1 MSLRTRKEHDM
12 AENEEKIVLTL
23 GEEAVAEETVTEESI
38 EKEKEHASV
47 PVSDVVGYAQLDDS
61 SLTEEEKKMVDEFS
75 KQIDIMETNT
85 VLQYGA
91 TAQSKVADFSDTALK
106 NVRTKDIDTVGDTL
120 LELVSELRNF
130 DVDEKNDGFFAKIF
144 KKSSNTINDVKA
156 KYDSANSNVDKIVK
170 ILENHQITLMKDIS
184 LLDQLYEKNLV
195 NFKELTMYILA
206 GYKRLEEI
214 KKNDLPAAL
223 KKAEESGLPEDA
235 QAANDLSEA
244 ITRFEK
250 KLHDLELT
258 RMVSIQMA
266 PQIRLVQ
273 NNDTLMTEKI
283 QSTLVNT
290 IPLWKSQ
297 MLIALGIAHSKEA
310 VKAQNEVSEMTNKML
325 KQNAENLKMAT
336 IETAKESERGIV
348 DIETLRHTNEA
359 LISTLDEVMQI
370 QTEGKAKRVAAEQE
384 LAAIEEQLKVKLL
397 QAARTEANLHQA
409 DEPAPEPDTGN
420 LEFN

>member
-1 MSLRTRKEHDM
+1 MTEKED
-12 AENEEKIVLTL
+12 KIVLTL
-23 GEEAVAEETVTEESI
+23 GDEKVEEEVVEETEV
-38 EKEKEHASV
+38 EKDLASV
-47 PVSDVVGYAQLDDS
+47 PVSDVLGFAKLDETGLS
-61 SLTEEEKKMVDEFS
+61 EEEKKMVNDFS
-75 KQIDIMETNT
+75 KQIDIMETNSI
-85 VLQYGA
+85 LQYGA

-120 LELVSELRNF
+120 ADLVSELKSF
-130 DVDEKNDGFFAKIF
+130 DVDEKDGFFAKMF
-144 KKSSNTINDVKA
+144 KKNANKIEGVKA
-156 KYDSANSNVDKIVK
+156 KYDNANANVDKIVK
-170 ILENHQITLMKDIS
+170 ILENHQITLMKDIN

-214 KKNDLPAAL
+214 KEKDLKEAL
-223 KKAEESGLPEDA
+223 KKAEETGLPEDA

-244 ITRFEK
+244 INRFEK

-325 KQNAENLKMAT
+325 KENAENLKMAT

-348 DIETLRHTNEA
+348 DIETLTETNKK
-359 LISTLDEVMQI
+359 LIETLEEVKRI
-370 QTEGKAKRVAAEQE
+370 QTEGREKRAAAQQE
-384 LAAIEEQLKVKLL
+384 LRRIETEL
-397 QAARTEANLHQA
+397 QKELTDVINK
-409 DEPAPEPDTGN
+409 
-420 LEFN
+420 

>member
-1 MSLRTRKEHDM
+1 M
-12 AENEEKIVLTL
+12 AENEDKIVLTL
-23 GEEAVAEETVTEESI
+23 GEEKVEEEVVTEEN
-38 EKEKEHASV
+38 KETVHEHANV
-47 PVSDVVGYAQLDDS
+47 PVSDVVGYAKLDDS
-61 SLTEEEKKMVDEFS
+61 SLTEDEKKMVDDFA

-120 LELVSELRNF
+120 LDLVSQLRNF
-130 DVDEKNDGFFAKIF
+130 EVDDKNDNFFTKIF
-144 KKSSNTINDVKA
+144 KKSSNSINDVKA

-184 LLDQLYEKNLV
+184 LLDQLYEKNLL

-206 GYKRLEEI
+206 GYKRLDEI
-214 KKNDLPAAL
+214 KKNDLPAVL
-223 KKAEESGLPEDA
+223 KKAEETGLPEDA

-244 ITRFEK
+244 INRFEK

-325 KQNAENLKMAT
+325 KENAEALKMAT

-348 DIETLRHTNEA
+348 DIETLTETNKK
-359 LISTLDEVMQI
+359 LIETLEEVKRI
-370 QTEGKAKRVAAEQE
+370 QTEGREKR
-384 LAAIEEQLKVKLL
+384 LAAQNELRRIETQLQHELTDVIQK
-397 QAARTEANLHQA
+397 ES
-409 DEPAPEPDTGN
+409 
-420 LEFN
+420 

>member
-1 MSLRTRKEHDM
+1 M
-12 AENEEKIVLTL
+12 AENEDKIVLTL
-23 GEEAVAEETVTEESI
+23 GEEKVEEEVVTEES
-38 EKEKEHASV
+38 KETVQEHANV
-47 PVSDVVGYAQLDDS
+47 PVSDVVGYAKLDDS
-61 SLTEEEKKMVDEFS
+61 SLTEDEKKMVDDFA

-120 LELVSELRNF
+120 LDLVSQLRNF
-130 DVDEKNDGFFAKIF
+130 EVDDKNDNFFTKIF
-144 KKSSNTINDVKA
+144 KKSSNSINDVKA

-184 LLDQLYEKNLV
+184 LLDQLYEKNLL

-206 GYKRLEEI
+206 GYKRLDEI

-223 KKAEESGLPEDA
+223 KKAEETGLPEDA

-244 ITRFEK
+244 INRFEK

-325 KQNAENLKMAT
+325 KENAEALKMAT

-348 DIETLRHTNEA
+348 DIETLTETNKK
-359 LISTLDEVMQI
+359 LIETLEEVKRI
-370 QTEGKAKRVAAEQE
+370 QTEGREKR
-384 LAAIEEQLKVKLL
+384 LAAQNELRRIETQLQHELTDVIQK
-397 QAARTEANLHQA
+397 ESY
-409 DEPAPEPDTGN
+409 DG
-420 LEFN
+420 F

>member
-1 MSLRTRKEHDM
+1 M

-23 GEEAVAEETVTEESI
+23 GEEKAEETVTEEVKE

-47 PVSDVVGYAQLDDS
+47 PVSDVVGYAKLDDS
-61 SLTEEEKKMVDEFS
+61 SLSEDEKKMVEDFS
-75 KQIDIMETNT
+75 KQIDVMDTNT

-120 LELVSELRNF
+120 LDLVSQLRNF

-144 KKSSNTINDVKA
+144 KKGSNSINDVKA
-156 KYDSANSNVDKIVK
+156 KYDSANANVDKIVK

-223 KKAEESGLPEDA
+223 KKAEETGLPEDA

-325 KQNAENLKMAT
+325 KENAEALKMAT

-348 DIETLRHTNEA
+348 DIETLTETNKK
-359 LISTLDEVMQI
+359 LIETLEEVKRI
-370 QTEGKAKRVAAEQE
+370 QTEGREKR
-384 LAAIEEQLKVKLL
+384 LAAQNELRRIETQLQHELTDVIHKD
-397 QAARTEANLHQA
+397 QA
-409 DEPAPEPDTGN
+409 
-420 LEFN
+420 

>member
-1 MSLRTRKEHDM
+1 M
-12 AENEEKIVLTL
+12 AEENKIVLTL
-23 GEEAVAEETVTEESI
+23 GDEQVE
-38 EKEKEHASV
+38 EKEEEKVEEVKDLASV
-47 PVSDVVGYAQLDDS
+47 PVSDVVGYAKLDDS
-61 SLTEEEKKMVDEFS
+61 GLSEEEKKMVDEFS
-75 KQIDIMETNT
+75 KKIDITETNSI
-85 VLQYGA
+85 LQYGA
-91 TAQSKVADFSDTALK
+91 TAQNKVADFSDTALK
-106 NVRTKDIDTVGDTL
+106 NVKTKDIDTVGDTL
-120 LELVSELRNF
+120 LELVSELRSF
-130 DVDEKNDGFFAKIF
+130 EVDEKDGFFEKLF
-144 KKSSNTINDVKA
+144 KKNANKIDGLKA
-156 KYDSANSNVDKIVK
+156 KYDSANANVDKIVK

-184 LLDQLYEKNLV
+184 LLDQLYEKNLL

-214 KKNDLPAAL
+214 KKTDLKAAL
-223 KKAEESGLPEDA
+223 DKAAETGLPEDA

-244 ITRFEK
+244 INRFEK

-297 MLIALGIAHSKEA
+297 MLIAMGIAHSKEA

-325 KQNAENLKMAT
+325 KENAENLKMAT

-348 DIETLRHTNEA
+348 DIETLTETNKK
-359 LISTLDEVMQI
+359 LIETLEEVKRI
-370 QTEGKAKRVAAEQE
+370 QLEGREKRAAAQQE
-384 LAAIEEQLKVKLL
+384 LRRIETEL
-397 QAARTEANLHQA
+397 QKELTDVINK
-409 DEPAPEPDTGN
+409 
-420 LEFN
+420 

>member
-1 MSLRTRKEHDM
+1 M
-12 AENEEKIVLTL
+12 AENEDKIVLTL
-23 GEEAVAEETVTEESI
+23 GEEKVEEEVVTEEN
-38 EKEKEHASV
+38 KETVHEHANV
-47 PVSDVVGYAQLDDS
+47 PVSDVVGYAKLDDS
-61 SLTEEEKKMVDEFS
+61 SLTEDEKKMVDDF
-75 KQIDIMETNT
+75 
-85 VLQYGA
+85 A

-120 LELVSELRNF
+120 LDLVSQLRNF
-130 DVDEKNDGFFAKIF
+130 EVDDKNDNFFTKIF
-144 KKSSNTINDVKA
+144 KKSSNSINDVKA

-184 LLDQLYEKNLV
+184 LLDQLYEKNLL

-206 GYKRLEEI
+206 GYKRLDEI

-223 KKAEESGLPEDA
+223 KKAEETGLPEDA

-244 ITRFEK
+244 INRFEK

-325 KQNAENLKMAT
+325 KENAEALKMAT

-348 DIETLRHTNEA
+348 DIETLTETNKK
-359 LISTLDEVMQI
+359 LIETLEEVKRI
-370 QTEGKAKRVAAEQE
+370 QTEGREKR
-384 LAAIEEQLKVKLL
+384 LAAQNELRRIETQLQHELTDVIQK
-397 QAARTEANLHQA
+397 ES
-409 DEPAPEPDTGN
+409 
-420 LEFN
+420 

>member
-1 MSLRTRKEHDM
+1 
-12 AENEEKIVLTL
+12 
-23 GEEAVAEETVTEESI
+23 
-38 EKEKEHASV
+38 
-47 PVSDVVGYAQLDDS
+47 
-61 SLTEEEKKMVDEFS
+61 
-75 KQIDIMETNT
+75 
-85 VLQYGA
+85 
-91 TAQSKVADFSDTALK
+91 
-106 NVRTKDIDTVGDTL
+106 
-120 LELVSELRNF
+120 
-130 DVDEKNDGFFAKIF
+130 
-144 KKSSNTINDVKA
+144 
-156 KYDSANSNVDKIVK
+156 
-170 ILENHQITLMKDIS
+170 NHQITLMKDIS

-206 GYKRLEEI
+206 GYKRLEDI
-214 KKNDLPAAL
+214 KANDLQAAL

-244 ITRFEK
+244 INRFEK

-283 QSTLVNT
+283 QSTIVNT

-297 MLIALGIAHSKEA
+297 MLIAMGIAHSKEA

-348 DIETLRHTNEA
+348 DIETLTETNKK
-359 LISTLDEVMQI
+359 LIETLEEVKRI
-370 QTEGKAKRVAAEQE
+370 QMEGREKRAQAQQE
-384 LAAIEEQLKVKLL
+384 LRRIEAEL
-397 QAARTEANLHQA
+397 QKELTDVVNR
-409 DEPAPEPDTGN
+409 
-420 LEFN
+420 

>member
-1 MSLRTRKEHDM
+1 M

-23 GEEAVAEETVTEESI
+23 GEEAVAEEETETEVVEE
-38 EKEKEHASV
+38 EKAHATV
-47 PVSDVVGYAQLDDS
+47 PVSDIVGHAKLDDS
-61 SLTEEEKKMVDEFS
+61 GLSEEEKKMVSDFS
-75 KQIDIMETNT
+75 KQIDIMETNSI
-85 VLQYGA
+85 LQYGA
-91 TAQSKVADFSDTALK
+91 TAQTKVADFSETALK
-106 NVRTKDIDTVGDTL
+106 NVRTKDIDTIGDTL
-120 LELVSELRNF
+120 LDLVSELRNF
-130 DVDEKNDGFFAKIF
+130 DVDEKDGFFTKLF
-144 KKSSNTINDVKA
+144 KKGSNSINDVKA
-156 KYDSANSNVDKIVK
+156 KYDNANVNVDKIVK
-170 ILENHQITLMKDIS
+170 ILENHQITLMKDIN

-206 GYKRLEEI
+206 GYQRLEEI
-214 KKNDLPAAL
+214 KTKDLPAAL

-258 RMVSIQMA
+258 RTVSIQMA

-348 DIETLRHTNEA
+348 DIETLTETNKK
-359 LISTLDEVMQI
+359 LIETLEEVKRIQI
-370 QTEGKAKRVAAEQE
+370 EGREKRVAAQQE
-384 LAAIEEQLKVKLL
+384 LRRIEAEL
-397 QAARTEANLHQA
+397 QKELTDVVNK
-409 DEPAPEPDTGN
+409 
-420 LEFN
+420 

>member
-1 MSLRTRKEHDM
+1 M
-12 AENEEKIVLTL
+12 AENEDKIVLTL
-23 GEEAVAEETVTEESI
+23 GEEKVEEEVVTEES
-38 EKEKEHASV
+38 KETVQEHANV
-47 PVSDVVGYAQLDDS
+47 PVSDVGGYAKLDDS
-61 SLTEEEKKMVDEFS
+61 SLTEDEKKMVDDFA

-120 LELVSELRNF
+120 LDLVSQLRNF
-130 DVDEKNDGFFAKIF
+130 EVDDKNDNFFTKIF
-144 KKSSNTINDVKA
+144 KKSSNSINDVKA

-184 LLDQLYEKNLV
+184 LLDQLYEKNLL

-206 GYKRLEEI
+206 GYKRLDEI

-223 KKAEESGLPEDA
+223 KKAEETGLPEDA

-244 ITRFEK
+244 INRFEK

-325 KQNAENLKMAT
+325 KENAEALKMAT

-348 DIETLRHTNEA
+348 DIETLTETNKK
-359 LISTLDEVMQI
+359 LIETLEEVKRI
-370 QTEGKAKRVAAEQE
+370 QTEGREKR
-384 LAAIEEQLKVKLL
+384 LAAQNELRRIETQLQHELTDVIQK
-397 QAARTEANLHQA
+397 ES
-409 DEPAPEPDTGN
+409 
-420 LEFN
+420 

>member
-1 MSLRTRKEHDM
+1 M
-12 AENEEKIVLTL
+12 AENEDKIVLTL
-23 GEEAVAEETVTEESI
+23 GDEKVEEEKEEVVEE
-38 EKEKEHASV
+38 EKEHASV
-47 PVSDVVGYAQLDDS
+47 PVSDVVGYAKLDDS
-61 SLTEEEKKMVDEFS
+61 ALSEEEKQMVEDFS
-75 KQIDIMETNT
+75 KQIDITETNSI
-85 VLQYGA
+85 LQYGA
-91 TAQSKVADFSDTALK
+91 TAQNKVADFSDAALK
-106 NVRTKDIDTVGDTL
+106 NVKTKDIDDVGDTL
-120 LELVSELRNF
+120 LKLVSELRNF
-130 DVDEKNDGFFAKIF
+130 DVDEKEDNFFAKLF
-144 KKSSNTINDVKA
+144 KKSSNSINDVKA
-156 KYDSANSNVDKIVK
+156 KYDSANANVDKIVK
-170 ILENHQITLMKDIS
+170 VLENHQITLMKDIN
-184 LLDQLYEKNLV
+184 LLDQLYEKNLK

-214 KKNDLPAAL
+214 KATDLPAAL

-244 ITRFEK
+244 INRFEK

-310 VKAQNEVSEMTNKML
+310 VKAQNEVSEMTNQML

-336 IETAKESERGIV
+336 VETAKEAERGIV
-348 DIETLRHTNEA
+348 DIETLTETNKK
-359 LISTLDEVMQI
+359 LIETLEEVKRI
-370 QTEGKAKRVAAEQE
+370 QTEGREKRAAAQQE
-384 LAAIEEQLKVKLL
+384 LRRIESEL
-397 QAARTEANLHQA
+397 QKELT
-409 DEPAPEPDTGN
+409 DVVTK
-420 LEFN
+420 

>member
-1 MSLRTRKEHDM
+1 M
-12 AENEEKIVLTL
+12 AENEDKIVLTL
-23 GEEAVAEETVTEESI
+23 GEEKVEEEVVTEEN
-38 EKEKEHASV
+38 KETVHEHANV
-47 PVSDVVGYAQLDDS
+47 PVSDVVGYAKLDDS
-61 SLTEEEKKMVDEFS
+61 SLTEDEKKMVDDFA

-120 LELVSELRNF
+120 LDLVSQLRNF
-130 DVDEKNDGFFAKIF
+130 EVDDKNDNFFTKIF
-144 KKSSNTINDVKA
+144 KKSSNSINDVKA

-184 LLDQLYEKNLV
+184 LLDQLYEKNLL

-206 GYKRLEEI
+206 GYKRLDEI

-223 KKAEESGLPEDA
+223 KKAEETGLPEDA

-244 ITRFEK
+244 INRFEK

-325 KQNAENLKMAT
+325 KENAEALKMAT

-348 DIETLRHTNEA
+348 DIETLTETNKK
-359 LISTLDEVMQI
+359 LIETLEEVKRI
-370 QTEGKAKRVAAEQE
+370 QTEGREKR
-384 LAAIEEQLKVKLL
+384 LAAQNELRRIETQLQHEL
-397 QAARTEANLHQA
+397 T
-409 DEPAPEPDTGN
+409 
-420 LEFN
+420 

>member
-1 MSLRTRKEHDM
+1 M
-12 AENEEKIVLTL
+12 AENEDKIVLTL
-23 GEEAVAEETVTEESI
+23 GEEKVEEEVVTEES
-38 EKEKEHASV
+38 KETVQEHANV
-47 PVSDVVGYAQLDDS
+47 PVSDVVGYAKLDDS
-61 SLTEEEKKMVDEFS
+61 SLTEDEKKMVDDFA

-120 LELVSELRNF
+120 LDLVSQLRNF
-130 DVDEKNDGFFAKIF
+130 EVDDKNDNFFTKIF
-144 KKSSNTINDVKA
+144 KKSSNSINDVKA

-184 LLDQLYEKNLV
+184 LLDQLYEKNLL

-206 GYKRLEEI
+206 GYKRLDEI

-223 KKAEESGLPEDA
+223 KKAEETGLPEDA

-244 ITRFEK
+244 INRFEK

-297 MLIALGIAHSKEA
+297 MLIAMGIAHSKEA

-325 KQNAENLKMAT
+325 KENAENLKMAT

-348 DIETLRHTNEA
+348 DIETLTETNKK
-359 LISTLDEVMQI
+359 LIETLEEVKRI
-370 QTEGKAKRVAAEQE
+370 QTEGREKR
-384 LAAIEEQLKVKLL
+384 LAAQNELRRIETQLQHELTDVIQK
-397 QAARTEANLHQA
+397 ES
-409 DEPAPEPDTGN
+409 
-420 LEFN
+420 